1 MLFIQ
6 QALKRWFASRQS
18 ADADLRHAAGRWGE
32 EQAACFLKGKGYCL
46 IGRRVRVGDRDELD
60 LVARDKDALVFI
72 EVKTRKSEDF
82 GRPADAVNRKKR
94 HVLSRAAV
102 RYLKAIKS
110 PPVCFRF
117 DVVEVIGAEGAT
129 PPRIRHIE
137 NAFPLDR
144 RYRVP

>member
-1 MLFIQ
+1 MRKI
-6 QALKRWFASRQS
+6 LKRLFAFRKP
-18 ADADLRHAAGRWGE
+18 AGDPRHATGVWGE
-32 EQAACFLKGKGYCL
+32 NQAERLLKQKGYRIL
-46 IGRRVRVGDRDELD
+46 GRRVRVGDRDELD
-60 LVARDKDALVFI
+60 LVARDGEALVFI
-72 EVKTRKSEDF
+72 EVKTRAREDF
-82 GRPADAVNRKKR
+82 GRPVEAVDRAKR

-117 DVVEVIGAEGAT
+117 DVVEVIGAAGEPGA
-129 PPRIRHIE
+129 RVNHIE